1 MRAKNILHG
10 VEPYEKAFRR
20 ACERE
25 RLTWAAEGD
34 ADGVRRRKLVPKSR
48 VLRVD
53 RDGPVAHTEIRH
65 TLVIIAVAPKFQYLV
80 VGYRLKLLYSTRYY

>member
-1 MRAKNILHG
+1 M
-10 VEPYEKAFRR
+10 
-20 ACERE
+20 
-25 RLTWAAEGD
+25 AEGD

-65 TLVIIAVAPKFQYLV
+65 TLVLIFKNFKVLMLEK
-80 VGYRLKLLYSTRYY
+80 

>member
-65 TLVIIAVAPKFQYLV
+65 TLVFVQAVFQ
-80 VGYRLKLLYSTRYY
+80 K